1 MAWHCSASTNAGLI
15 ENMAKAE
22 MIQSNSLIEAMKKVD
37 RANYA
42 PKSPYEDSPQ
52 SIGYRAT
59 ISAPHMHAHAV
70 QHLLPNANNPNA
82 KILDVGCGS
91 GYLAVVFA
99 RLNPTSKVYAIDYI
113 PELVELSQ
121 TNIMKS
127 DSDLISSNQ
136 IKLITGNGWKGFSEG
151 APYDVIHVGAA
162 AASLPK
168 ELTNQ
173 LAMNG
178 KMIIPIGG
186 INDTQYLYLVQR
198 IADGNSDSAFKVQNL
213 MGVRYV
219 PLVNE
224 DL

>member
-1 MAWHCSASTNAGLI
+1 
-15 ENMAKAE
+15 MAKAE

>member
-1 MAWHCSASTNAGLI
+1 MAWRCSASSNSGLI
-15 ENMAKAE
+15 DNMVKAD
-22 MIQSNSLIEAMKKVD
+22 MIQSSSLIEAMKKVD

-42 PKSPYEDSPQ
+42 PTNPYEDSPQ
-52 SIGYRAT
+52 SIGYKAT

-82 KILDVGCGS
+82 RILDVGCGS

-99 RLNPTSKVYAIDYI
+99 RLNPSSKIFAIDYI
-113 PELVELSQ
+113 PELVELSRK
-121 TNIMKS
+121 NIMKS
-127 DSDLISSNQ
+127 DSDLLSSNQ
-136 IKLITGNGWKGFSEG
+136 IKLVAGNGWRGFSEG
-151 APYDVIHVGAA
+151 APYDVIHVGGA

-168 ELTNQ
+168 ELTDQ

-186 INDTQYLYLVQR
+186 VNDSQHLYLVER
-198 IADGNSDSAFKVQNL
+198 IAEGSSDSSFRVQNL

-219 PLVNE
+219 PLVDK